1 MWMLEYCERIFKQN
15 EALNFVYSK
24 AVIQPY
30 HNLIRVRALES
41 AKCRLP

>member
-1 MWMLEYCERIFKQN
+1 MLMLEYFERIFKQN
-15 EALNFVYSK
+15 EALNFIYSR

-41 AKCRLP
+41 VKCRHP